1 MATTVSLAQL
11 RDGIHALD
19 SAVPMEPSYWQRL
32 PENPLHRLLQR
43 RSPANPENPQHKTS
57 GGRAKLALQFSPRW
71 LVTLPLPTT
80 APTRGA
86 TRVLARS
93 AETLKAPSDYNVFHA
108 RRSSA
113 LPLRVPHPRAHQL
126 HDLQLPRSH
135 APRRLRRSPRL
146 RRYLGNPRRP
156 CLDGALV
163 DARPRS
169 RQRTRRPDE
178 RAQGLRLSPPERH
191 NLPSGGRVLFRL
203 HR

>member
-1 MATTVSLAQL
+1 MTLLMATTAPLAQV

-19 SAVPMEPSYWQRL
+19 LAVPMEPSYWQRL
-32 PENPLHRLLQR
+32 LENPLHRLLQR

-57 GGRAKLALQFSPRW
+57 GGRAKLALQLSPRC

-93 AETLKAPSDYNVFHA
+93 AETLKAPPDYNIFHA
-108 RRSSA
+108 RRSAA
-113 LPLRVPHPRAHQL
+113 LPFRVPHPRAHQL

-135 APRRLRRSPRL
+135 ASRRLRRAPCL

-156 CLDGALV
+156 RLDGTLV
-163 DARPRS
+163 DACPRS
-169 RQRTRRPDE
+169 GQRTRHLDE
-178 RAQGLRLSPPERH
+178 RA
-191 NLPSGGRVLFRL
+191 
-203 HR
+203 